1 MKTVRLIPPKTD
13 WLLMCVSR
21 TRGPGPAVA
30 TIYTWECSGSHSD
43 FVFYISYLYFV
54 FVIAY
59 LCTCLLFFWLP
70 ICELVFVFV
79 IANLCICI
87 LICDFLVVDLYF
99 VFSIANL
106 CICILYL
113 RMLICVFLVCDC
125 DCIFVYLYFVFVIAY
140 LCICICDTAQQL
152 QPCPRMPGIA
162 ILYSPPA
169 AAAARIFDKEWPR
182 MHPTHCILYSV
193 FFNFVFSL
201 YDKECIRRTGWS
213 VRALLSKTP
222 QR

>member
-1 MKTVRLIPPKTD
+1 MKTVRLLPSKTD

-21 TRGPGPAVA
+21 TRGPSPAVA

-99 VFSIANL
+99 VFLIANL

-113 RMLICVFLVCDC
+113 WLLICVF
-125 DCIFVYLYFVFVIAY
+125 VFATRPNSCNHVRE
-140 LCICICDTAQQL
+140 CPEL
-152 QPCPRMPGIA
+152 Q
-162 ILYSPPA
+162 LYSPPP